1 VIKVIIAIGF
11 LGWLFPVPI
20 VVLMGMSRALFALSS
35 DRVLPESVVSV
46 ANRHTPAVAL
56 LVKSRDQRSHSGAD
70 VYLGL
75 SKGLAVKDLTSR
87 WRCGTCRPNE
97 SLA

>member
-35 DRVLPESVVSV
+35 DRVLPESVASV
-46 ANRHTPAVAL
+46 AKPPHACGRPAREI
-56 LVKSRDQRSHSGAD
+56 SRSA
-70 VYLGL
+70 
-75 SKGLAVKDLTSR
+75 KPF
-87 WRCGTCRPNE
+87 WR
-97 SLA
+97 